1 MRVIGGYLGG
11 RPLLAPK
18 GWKVRPTPAR
28 VREAVF
34 SALGEIEGALVADLY
49 AGTGA
54 MAIEA
59 VSRGAERA
67 VLVDRET
74 RPAEGNV
81 RHLELADRCEVVRA
95 DVPTWVAMQAGDE
108 RFDFVFLDPPY
119 GLWPG
124 LGPELAPLLEQVIAP
139 RGRIVVESGPGA
151 TPRLP
156 GFETV
161 RERRYGRTA
170 VTFHALPADEGEK

>member
-1 MRVIGGYLGG
+1 MRVIGGDLGG

-18 GWKVRPTPAR
+18 GWTVRPTPAR

-34 SALGEIEGALVADLY
+34 SALGDVVGTTVVDLF

-59 VSRGAERA
+59 ISRGASLA
-67 VLVDRET
+67 ILVDREP

-81 RHLELADRCEVVRA
+81 RHLGIADRCEVVRSGA
-95 DVPTWVAMQAGDE
+95 IPWLESHQGEE
-108 RFDFVFLDPPY
+108 RFDLVFLDPPHRM
-119 GLWPG
+119 W
-124 LGPELAPLLEQVIAP
+124 PELGEEVAPLLTGILAP
-139 RGRIVVESGPGA
+139 GGRVVVESGAGKPPG
-151 TPRLP
+151 LP

-161 RERRYGRTA
+161 RERRYGRTV
-170 VTFHALPADEGEK
+170 VTFHALPD